1 MLSKVSICKSNIR
14 YFLMREYIICIHLKF
29 DVLFTRVF
37 CTKYPRYQNAN
48 DPFQCKWIFPNKKK
62 ESNMLILQI
71 SKSQDLDITIYKKNV
86 DLLRYINLMF
96 IRFDKKDNIQFY
108 HININIFKLGVT
120 GVYWLIL
127 FLVKHKTSRNQK
139 IHTLRKISKILCQKT
154 PLTTRNIDTRR
165 KCKRPCIKAFS

>member
-1 MLSKVSICKSNIR
+1 MYFSHVCFVQNTHVIKMQMKYFYVNEYFQLRKKNQICWYWNYQKVKTSIMNII
-14 YFLMREYIICIHLKF
+14 M
-29 DVLFTRVF
+29 V
-37 CTKYPRYQNAN
+37 
-48 DPFQCKWIFPNKKK
+48 
-62 ESNMLILQI
+62 
-71 SKSQDLDITIYKKNV
+71 TIYKKNV
-86 DLLRYINLMF
+86 DLFRYINLMF

-120 GVYWLIL
+120 GVYWLIF

-154 PLTTRNIDTRR
+154 PLTTRNIDTRI